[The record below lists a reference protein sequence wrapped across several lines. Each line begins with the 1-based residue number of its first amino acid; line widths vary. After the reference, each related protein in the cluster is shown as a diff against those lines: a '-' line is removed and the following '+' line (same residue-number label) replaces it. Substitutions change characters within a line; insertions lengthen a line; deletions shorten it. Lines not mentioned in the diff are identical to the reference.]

1 MEVISDLCG
10 HARISTT
17 QIYARLSGERRR
29 EQYCKYF

>member
-17 QIYARLSGERRR
+17 QIYAQLSGERRR
-29 EQYCKYF
+29 EQYRKYF